1 MSPTPTPEIPVPG
14 ESGTLSDYLG
24 SNGTSPSLDEVLTD
38 LAEHADPNAV
48 YGAELDAALASVSR
62 PIFGVD
68 YIPSN
73 GLIITMS
80 PWVILVTVLAAA
92 IIGGVIVARRAR
104 RSDEPS
110 ARAQFLADREKER
123 LVARERDA
131 AAKVA
136 AAREDADR

>member
-24 SNGTSPSLDEVLTD
+24 SNGMSPSLDEVLTD
-38 LAEHADPNAV
+38 LAEHADPNAP
-48 YGAELDAALASVSR
+48 YGQNLDAALASVSR

-80 PWVILVTVLAAA
+80 PWVILVTLAAA
-92 IIGGVIVARRAR
+92 LVVGGVIVARRLAH
-104 RSDEPS
+104 RSDAPS
-110 ARAQFLADREKER
+110 RARFIERERIERER
-123 LVARERDA
+123 LA

-136 AAREDADR
+136 AAKAEGR